1 MEQGIE
7 RSKSNN
13 LGVKK
18 RLKLLIS
25 QGQDKLKENC
35 SIFSGGEQFG
45 GKKIL

>member
-25 QGQDKLKENC
+25 QCQDKVKENC
-35 SIFSGGEQFG
+35 SIFSGGEQLWW
-45 GKKIL
+45 KKIF